1 MHAVEIY
8 VSEDAVLAHLRSDH
22 MAVLLDEI
30 SDIRSETSVKGYRGE
45 LEPFDLSALVNQD
58 TLGGSGMSLSDHA

>member
-1 MHAVEIY
+1 
-8 VSEDAVLAHLRSDH
+8 